1 MGGHKYVTLHEDTI
15 TINLVI
21 LTISFIQIKV
31 VRELF
36 QKPGFKFVVSI
47 K

>member
-1 MGGHKYVTLHEDTI
+1 MSPYMKIQLQD
-15 TINLVI
+15 NLVI